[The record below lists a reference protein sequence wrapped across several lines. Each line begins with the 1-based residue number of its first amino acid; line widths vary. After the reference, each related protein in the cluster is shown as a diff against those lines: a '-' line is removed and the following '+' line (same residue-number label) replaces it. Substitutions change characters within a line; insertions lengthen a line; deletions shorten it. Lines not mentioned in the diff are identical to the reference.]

1 MARQSGK
8 TPKDYIYGPRIT
20 EKATF
25 LSSSE
30 KNPVYTFEVHPRAN
44 KIGVM
49 SALKEL
55 YKVTPVAVRIVNLPA
70 KKLMTRTGV
79 GFKKGTKKAIVTLKK
94 GEKIEEI

>member
-20 EKATF
+20 EKATY
-25 LSSSE
+25 LSSSD
-30 KNPVYTFEVHPRAN
+30 KNPVYTFEIHPKAN
-44 KIGVM
+44 KPGVM
-49 SALKEL
+49 NALKEL
-55 YKVTPVAVRIVNLPA
+55 YKVSPIAVRIVNLPR

-79 GFKKGTKKAIVTLKK
+79 GYKNGTKKAIVTLKK